1 MMTSARRDFHPAPRR
16 EAGIALLASV
26 LLLLMLA
33 SIGLASLN
41 VVERDQQVAGYLNRK
56 AMALHAADAAV
67 ARALGQLAA
76 TGTPSVP
83 ATTLGDATLYPHGRP
98 SYRTDTT
105 AADPIEQA
113 GTGSLPGYQLSG
125 GGGGA
130 VAPYSIQYWKI
141 RVQGEAPG
149 GSIARVEVLTGALVA
164 N

>member
-1 MMTSARRDFHPAPRR
+1 MSHSSLRSDHPRAR

-33 SIGLASLN
+33 SIGLAALN

-56 AMALHAADAAV
+56 AIALHAADAAV
-67 ARALGQLAA
+67 ARALGTLAA

-83 ATTLGDATLYPHGRP
+83 ATSMGDSSLYPAGQP

-105 AADPIEQA
+105 AADPIDKA
-113 GTGSLPGYQLSG
+113 GTGSLPGYQIG
-125 GGGGA
+125 GAGGGA
-130 VAPYSIQYWKI
+130 QAPYSIQYWKI